1 MYTRLSSRVFNSV
14 GAFDAFAGDV
24 LANGGAW
31 NKYSHHESSFGWD
44 LNLGAKH
51 ARRLLT
57 EGWAEGAN
65 KVKQVSL
72 TMAQGEA
79 DGLPAFYNDVSG
91 PIGFAQAALAGDP
104 ECYLQ
109 YDSAPLSRPVVS
121 LAVSITCANK
131 LESGDFIR
139 RGAVYLT
146 IINALEAAGMRV
158 ELYALIGTY
167 SGSPS
172 DKEGRVIFTAVRI
185 KDADQD
191 INLQALAYIIAHPA
205 AFRRLGFAAIEKQV
219 EDDFNGSFCHAYGSP
234 FNGSNKEASAE
245 ITKQVLGAD
254 TILLPCFALP
264 NNCRDSRTMLQ
275 QCAETL
281 QQAGVLDDGQRQ
293 QLLAAA

>member
-14 GAFDAFAGDV
+14 GAFDAFAGAV

-31 NKYSHHESSFGWD
+31 DKRSHHEPSMSWD

-57 EGWAEGAN
+57 EGWSEGAR
-65 KVKQVSL
+65 KVKQASL

-79 DGLPAFYNDVSG
+79 DGLPSFYNDVSG

-121 LAVSITCANK
+121 LAVSITCAAR

-146 IINALEAAGMRV
+146 VINALEAAGMRV

-167 SGSPS
+167 AGSPS
-172 DKEGRVIFTAVRI
+172 NKDDKVVFTAVRI

-191 INLQALAYIIAHPA
+191 INLQALAYIVAHPA

-219 EDDFNGSFCHAYGSP
+219 EDDFNGSFDHAYGRAFDS
-234 FNGSNKEASAE
+234 SNTEASAE

-254 TILLPCFALP
+254 TILMPCFALP
-264 NNCRDSRTMLQ
+264 RSCSNSHTMLQ
-275 QCAETL
+275 ECAEAL